1 MRGVLSEVRGVY
13 TPPRGGVCITYC
25 YFSNADIIIF
35 SVNYQ
40 TIVTVENAVYWKRGP
55 NCC

>member
-1 MRGVLSEVRGVY
+1 MRGVLSEVRGVN
-13 TPPRGGVCITYC
+13 TPSRGVCITYC

-40 TIVTVENAVYWKRGP
+40 TIVTVENAVYWKTGP